1 MPVSITIRNV
11 PAQVRDELASR
22 AARSGRSLQEYLVA
36 LLSEQTSRPT
46 VEDVVAGA
54 RRRVQSTKSDVTAE
68 ESLRALRDDRR

>member
-11 PAQVRDELASR
+11 PTQ
-22 AARSGRSLQEYLVA
+22 
-36 LLSEQTSRPT
+36 

-68 ESLRALRDDRR
+68 EILRALRDDRR